1 MSGQE
6 VRCKM
11 EIYFSDVEGL
21 NEFIY
26 KRTSIISTLYV
37 DIYTPVRSEKVRYGF
52 SLTIWR
58 LIMYSEIEG
67 LVIFYQVEVH

>member
-1 MSGQE
+1 M
-6 VRCKM
+6 
-11 EIYFSDVEGL
+11 
-21 NEFIY
+21 N
-26 KRTSIISTLYV
+26 LYTKGHQLSRP
-37 DIYTPVRSEKVRYGF
+37 YSPVRSEKVRYGF